1 MNLSRTARL
10 ALRSLWRNPLRS
22 LLMMIGVAVGIAALT
37 TVTSIGEATRQQ
49 TLSEFKNMVGTFD
62 VVNISP
68 GGGRTRG
75 MPSLT
80 TVEPTLKFTDATAIA
95 DEIPGVVQV
104 AEVQNAFDID
114 VKHRDQVTASAMYG
128 VAANWLEM
136 HRYFVAEGSVFSPQ
150 DISSLARV
158 AVIGPDVK
166 QALFPDQP
174 ALGKQIRIGNV
185 PFQVKAVL
193 ESRGAGPGGSSLD
206 NIVFIPVTTAS
217 KRLFNRDY
225 LTTITVQLADPERP
239 DAVVAGIRRLLR
251 ERHGI
256 VPPGEDDFTI
266 SNPRASALQVSNVSS
281 TLSRVMLGSAAVA
294 TFIGGIVIMGLM
306 LVAVAERRREI
317 GMRRAVGATQRDVLL
332 QFLIE
337 AAMISALGG
346 ILGVLLGIGAAVFM
360 ALQRSLPLVLLWPAI
375 AGSLGLAVL
384 IGLLFGLQPAWKAA
398 RMDPID
404 ALRG

>member
-1 MNLSRTARL
+1 MNLSRTTRL

-80 TVEPTLKFTDATAIA
+80 TVEPTLKFSDATAIA
-95 DEIPGVVQV
+95 AEVPGVVQV

-136 HRYFVAEGSVFSPQ
+136 HSYFVAEGNIFSPQ

-166 QALFPDQP
+166 QALFPGQP

-225 LTTITVQLADPERP
+225 LTTITVQLADPERSDP
-239 DAVVAGIRRLLR
+239 VVADIRRLLR

-266 SNPRASALQVSNVSS
+266 SNPRAAALQVSNVSS
-281 TLSRVMLGSAAVA
+281 TLNRVMLGSAAVA

-317 GMRRAVGATQRDVLL
+317 GMRRAVGATQTDVMQ

-346 ILGVLLGIGAAVFM
+346 IVGVLLGIGAAVFM

-375 AGSLGLAVL
+375 AGALGLAVL